1 MPYRKE
7 KIQNFI
13 FRGRAN
19 FKQKIKKI
27 LVSQN
32 NTICTKMKS
41 TYCYILKNKKKPQ
54 KLNSEAYIT

>member
-1 MPYRKE
+1 MPHRKE

-41 TYCYILKNKKKPQ
+41 TYCYILKTKKPQ
-54 KLNSEAYIT
+54 KINSEAYET

>member
-1 MPYRKE
+1 MPHRKE

-13 FRGRAN
+13 FRVRAN

-41 TYCYILKNKKKPQ
+41 TYCYTLKKQ
-54 KLNSEAYIT
+54 KSPRK